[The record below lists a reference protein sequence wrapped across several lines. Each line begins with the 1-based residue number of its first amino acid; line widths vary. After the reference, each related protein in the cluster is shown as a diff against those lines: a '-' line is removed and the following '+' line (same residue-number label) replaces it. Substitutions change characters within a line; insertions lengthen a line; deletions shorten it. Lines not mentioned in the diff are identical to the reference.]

1 MKNDFTEI
9 DDNTI
14 VIYIKYK
21 DKTLECYIDKEDLS
35 KVDFIKGTWHIT
47 NNRKGH
53 IDGVRTKIQKDGV
66 RKQYWMH
73 NLIIE
78 KSNPDNIIDHIDNNP
93 LNNRKSN
100 LREISSAENATN
112 ISVKL
117 SKSKTGIRNITI
129 EDGKYRVRIKGQSFG
144 RYDTLEEA
152 IEVANRERSKIFP
165 LSSDTTEKIT
175 L

>member
-1 MKNDFTEI
+1 MKNNFTEI
-9 DDNTI
+9 DDKTI

-21 DKTLECYIDKEDLS
+21 NKTLECYIDKEDLS

-53 IDGVRTKIQKDGV
+53 IDGVRTKTQKDGV
-66 RKQYWMH
+66 IKQYWMH
-73 NLIIE
+73 NLIME
-78 KSNPDNIIDHIDNNP
+78 KSNPDNVIDHIDNNP

-100 LREISSAENATN
+100 LREISKQENSTN
-112 ISVKL
+112 LSVKL
-117 SKSKTGIRNITI
+117 SYSRTGIRNITI
-129 EDGKYRVRIKGQSFG
+129 DGGKYRVRIKGQSFG

-152 IEVANRERSKIFP
+152 IEVANRERAKLFP
-165 LSSDTTEKIT
+165 LSSDVTERIF